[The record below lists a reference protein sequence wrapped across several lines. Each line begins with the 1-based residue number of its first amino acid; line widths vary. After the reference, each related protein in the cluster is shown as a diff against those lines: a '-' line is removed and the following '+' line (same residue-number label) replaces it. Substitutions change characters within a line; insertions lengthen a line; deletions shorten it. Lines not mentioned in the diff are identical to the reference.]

1 MACRSRA
8 AAQGEWRLSSTV
20 GGRWN
25 DGGDVYPRHHYPDV
39 AFWRSGDG
47 RFSWEKRRT
56 VHSSSEGKPP
66 QESEAPRP
74 TRDEDRDG
82 DETGRIQDENI
93 GDVSGSRPPPET
105 PAHDISYIPSSLRP
119 YARLA
124 RLDRPIGTM
133 LLLHPC
139 LWSTALAA
147 PLGAF
152 PDPSTCALFAAG
164 SFAMRGAGCTINDM
178 WDAGYDREVARTR
191 DRPLA
196 SGELGYPQA
205 WAFLGLQL
213 TCGLG
218 VLVSLP
224 HLGEC
229 LRWGVASLPLVAA
242 YPLMKRYTDYPQ
254 AVLGLTFNWGAIMG
268 HVAVNGAVDWSVVGP
283 LYGSGV
289 AWTLVYDTLYA
300 HQDKEDDRRLGLRST
315 AITFGDENTKPVC
328 AALTG
333 LTWGG
338 WCLAG
343 YNAGIVEPVYYG
355 GVSLAG
361 LHVLWQVATAK
372 LDDAENLARRFRSN
386 NLVGWMVFGSCVA
399 GNVLSG

>member
-1 MACRSRA
+1 M
-8 AAQGEWRLSSTV
+8 
-20 GGRWN
+20 
-25 DGGDVYPRHHYPDV
+25 
-39 AFWRSGDG
+39 
-47 RFSWEKRRT
+47 
-56 VHSSSEGKPP
+56 HSSPDGTKPP
-66 QESEAPRP
+66 ESEASRP
-74 TRDEDRDG
+74 SRDEAELDG
-82 DETGRIQDENI
+82 EASAR
-93 GDVSGSRPPPET
+93 RPAPEP
-105 PAHDISYIPSSLRP
+105 PAHDISYLPPSLRP

-152 PDPSTCALFAAG
+152 PDPATCALFAAG

-224 HLGEC
+224 HLDEC
-229 LRWGVASLPLVAA
+229 LKWGVASLPLVAA

-300 HQDKEDDRRLGLRST
+300 HQDKDDDRRLGLRST

-333 LTWGG
+333 LTWGA

-343 YNAGIVEPVYYG
+343 YNAGIVEPAYYG

-361 LHVLWQVATAK
+361 LHVMWQVATAK

-386 NLVGWMVFGSCVA
+386 NLVGWVVLGSCVA